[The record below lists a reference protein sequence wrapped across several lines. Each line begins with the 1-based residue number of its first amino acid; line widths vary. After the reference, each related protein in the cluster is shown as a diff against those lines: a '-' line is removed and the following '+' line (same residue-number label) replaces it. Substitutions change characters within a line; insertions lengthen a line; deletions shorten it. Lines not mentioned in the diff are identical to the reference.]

1 MSFYALAWEVSMR
14 ASLLKFLA
22 PAAICLIVSGCGGAA
37 GGGGGGGGNG
47 GGGGGNTPA
56 TVTVSFAGTPT
67 ALAAQVGSR
76 AFTTATLASGTLT
89 LNIPSGT
96 TNFAVAY
103 ICPDGGYTQQIVLEA
118 STLDATSY
126 SAPYCASTATLPTGT
141 LTGSGDVSAIAGA
154 GYLGV
159 TADSGSGS
167 SEGFL
172 LTVTG
177 DPEPISVALPSG
189 TDRVAVTGYYLANPV
204 VFSSGEN
211 LLAVR
216 NFEGVTIPGTLNG
229 GNAVTLGAADE
240 VTMQPITYKNVPSGF
255 PAPTTTA
262 YYDWG
267 DGGDLLLSNDA
278 TTQYPAIPA
287 AASESGD
294 YYSFGAVTEMST
306 NGGATE
312 AGVSVATNTTANGP
326 VTFTFPAPWIY
337 AGPTPSAQPVFNMA
351 NSGIT
356 GKTGVMDFFT
366 LAWNVTA
373 AGQTNSEVIAT
384 ANYLNGSTSL
394 TVPNLT
400 GVSGFLSGPP
410 SGGLVVWFADVEQST
425 AASLQPLGQNGTI
438 VDVENGGSFTVP

>member
-1 MSFYALAWEVSMR
+1 MR

-22 PAAICLIVSGCGGAA
+22 PAAVCLVVSGCGG
-37 GGGGGGGGNG
+37 GSTGGSGGGGGGGNG
-47 GGGGGNTPA
+47 GGGDTPT
-56 TVTVSFAGTPT
+56 TVTVSFAGAPT
-67 ALAAQVGSR
+67 ALATQIGSG
-76 AFTTATLASGTLT
+76 AFTAATLTSGTLT
-89 LNIPSGT
+89 LSIPSGT

-103 ICPDGGYTQQIVLEA
+103 LCLDGGYTQQTVYEA
-118 STLDATSY
+118 STLDGTSY
-126 SAPYCASTATLPTGT
+126 TALYCPSTATEPTGT

-154 GYLGV
+154 GFVGV
-159 TADSGSGS
+159 TADSGSGY
-167 SEGFL
+167 SEGVL

-177 DPEPISVALPSG
+177 NPQPINVAMPSG
-189 TDRVAVTGYYLANPV
+189 TDRVAVTGYYLANPEE
-204 VFSSGEN
+204 FGSAEN

-216 NFEGVTIPGTLNG
+216 NFDGVTIPGALNG
-229 GNAVTLGAADE
+229 GNTVTLGAADE

-255 PAPTTTA
+255 FAPTTNA
-262 YYDWG
+262 NYEWS
-267 DGGDLLLSNDA
+267 DGGVLLLSNEA

-287 AASESGD
+287 AAAESGD

-312 AGVSVATNTTANGP
+312 AEVSVGTNTTANGA
-326 VTFTFPAPWIY
+326 VTFTFPAAWIY

-356 GKTGVMDFFT
+356 GKTGVTDFVT
-366 LAWNVTA
+366 LSWGVTA
-373 AGQTNSEVIAT
+373 AGQTTSEVLAT

-394 TVPNLT
+394 TFPNLT

-410 SGGLVVWFADVEQST
+410 SGGTVVWFADVEQST

-438 VDVENGGSFTVP
+438 VAVENGGEFTVP

>member
-1 MSFYALAWEVSMR
+1 MR
-14 ASLLKFLA
+14 ASLLKFLTPA
-22 PAAICLIVSGCGGAA
+22 AAICLAVSGCGGGGGTT

-47 GGGGGNTPA
+47 GGSGSTPT

-67 ALAAQVGSR
+67 ALATQIGSG
-76 AFTTATLASGTLT
+76 AFTAATLTSGTLT

-96 TNFAVAY
+96 TNFAVVY
-103 ICPDGGYTQQIVLEA
+103 ICPDGGYIQQIVLEA
-118 STLDATSY
+118 STLDGTSY
-126 SAPYCASTATLPTGT
+126 SALYCASTATLPTGT

-159 TADSGSGS
+159 TADSGSGY

-177 DPEPISVALPSG
+177 EPEPISVALPSG
-189 TDRVAVTGYYLANPV
+189 TDRVLVTGANLANPV
-204 VFSSGEN
+204 YFGSEEN
-211 LLAVR
+211 VLAVR

-229 GNAVTLGAADE
+229 GNTVTLGAADE
-240 VTMQPITYKNVPSGF
+240 VTMQPITYKNLPNGF
-255 PAPTTTA
+255 PAPTTA
-262 YYDWG
+262 ADYEWS

-287 AASESGD
+287 AAGESGD

-306 NGGATE
+306 GGAGAE
-312 AGVSVATNTTANGP
+312 AGVSEAINTTANGP
-326 VTFTFPAPWIY
+326 VTFTFPAPWTY

-366 LAWNVTA
+366 LAWNFSA
-373 AGQTNSEVIAT
+373 AGQTTSEVFAT

-394 TVPNLT
+394 SFPTLT
-400 GVSGFLSGPP
+400 GLSGFSFRAAFRWV
-410 SGGLVVWFADVEQST
+410 GGLVRANVEQST
-425 AASLQPLGQNGTI
+425 AASLQPLGPNGTI
-438 VDVENGGSFTVP
+438 VNVENGGSFTVP